1 MHKNLYKFTIKKNK
15 CDITIKST
23 IKKRTISGEKK
34 WLRERERVLPF
45 FFFHGQLGK
54 NRGEMWKG
62 SNKKVI

>member
-45 FFFHGQLGK
+45 FFSMDNLERIGERCGK
-54 NRGEMWKG
+54 EVTRN
-62 SNKKVI
+62 

>member
-34 WLRERERVLPF
+34 GLRERERESITF
-45 FFFHGQLGK
+45 FFFPWTT
-54 NRGEMWKG
+54 WKE
-62 SNKKVI
+62 

>member
-34 WLRERERVLPF
+34 WLRERERESITF
-45 FFFHGQLGK
+45 FFSMDNLERIGERCGK
-54 NRGEMWKG
+54 EVTRN
-62 SNKKVI
+62 